1 MLVVQD
7 KIVSHGKKN
16 SRKQLLEV
24 LQPFQAC
31 DAPNGEGR
39 VASQVEVMDFF
50 AAPSDAQVSNDLSDT
65 TETDKAQH
73 DFDQQSLTEVLS
85 STPEP
90 EHAAWPSSPSVHP
103 PRQVTTEES
112 ILGRSETAAHEGTV
126 ENSEIQTRLGR
137 SELGVHELLEQL
149 PQMFDFRRDQL
160 NVLQQVSHL
169 SVYECSHLPNVIQ
182 HLPC

>member
-16 SRKQLLEV
+16 SRKQLLEA

-31 DAPNGEGR
+31 VAPNGEGR
-39 VASQVEVMDFF
+39 AASQVEVMDIS
-50 AAPSDAQVSNDLSDT
+50 AAPSVAQVSNDLSDT
-65 TETDKAQH
+65 TETDKAQR
-73 DFDQQSLTEVLS
+73 DFDQQSLTEMLS
-85 STPEP
+85 TTPEP
-90 EHAAWPSSPSVHP
+90 EHAARPSSPSVHP
-103 PRQVTTEES
+103 PRQATTEES
-112 ILGRSETAAHEGTV
+112 ILGRNERAAPHERKV

-137 SELGVHELLEQL
+137 SELGEQELLRQL
-149 PQMFDFRRDQL
+149 PQMFEFRRDQL

-169 SVYECSHLPNVIQ
+169 PNVIQ